1 MSTDES
7 ESSLSF
13 SLEDL
18 PFDRFNEFLEEL
30 AAKGVS
36 QQEVANR
43 LGVSAQYVTDIK
55 ARRRR
60 VSELFAR
67 RLEDQFH
74 RSRGWF
80 LGTEDDPNG
89 TLAPQGVEGH
99 AARAHLPVFPHPI
112 AGDPFTHPD
121 WDGAEIEVCGVAAI
135 KALAGRWSYL
145 LRFGVNDRQQRIGR
159 NDLILISQAAKDD
172 AAIQVL
178 ESMNKCFL
186 ARRKAPGGWEPL
198 SPHRHSVGEPTIVGH
213 AVGIVWAAL

>member
-36 QQEVANR
+36 QQEVAKR

-80 LGTEDDPNG
+80 LGTEDDPHG
-89 TLAPQGVEGH
+89 ALAPQRVEGH
-99 AARAHLPVFPHPI
+99 AAQPTCQCSRILLRETPSRIRIGTAPKSRFAVSQPLRRKL
-112 AGDPFTHPD
+112 A
-121 WDGAEIEVCGVAAI
+121 
-135 KALAGRWSYL
+135 AGRISYASASTIA
-145 LRFGVNDRQQRIGR
+145 NDGS
-159 NDLILISQAAKDD
+159 DAMILS
-172 AAIQVL
+172 
-178 ESMNKCFL
+178 SS
-186 ARRKAPGGWEPL
+186 RRKPKTMPRFMF
-198 SPHRHSVGEPTIVGH
+198 SSR
-213 AVGIVWAAL
+213 

>member
-36 QQEVANR
+36 QQEVAKR

-60 VSELFAR
+60 ISELFAR

-89 TLAPQGVEGH
+89 ALAPQRVEGR
-99 AARAHLPVFPHPI
+99 AARATCQCFRILLWETPSRIRNGTAPKSRFAVSRPLRPWL
-112 AGDPFTHPD
+112 A
-121 WDGAEIEVCGVAAI
+121 
-135 KALAGRWSYL
+135 AGRIYYGSA
-145 LRFGVNDRQQRIGR
+145 
-159 NDLILISQAAKDD
+159 STTAKDGS
-172 AAIQVL
+172 AAMIL
-178 ESMNKCFL
+178 SSS
-186 ARRKAPGGWEPL
+186 RRRPKTKPRFMF
-198 SPHRHSVGEPTIVGH
+198 SNR
-213 AVGIVWAAL
+213 